1 MINIR
6 HGVMA
11 MAIEMMSLYA
21 SLILPGLL
29 MDC

>member
-1 MINIR
+1 MIDIR

-11 MAIEMMSLYA
+11 MAIEMSLYA